1 MSGRLIGLNKFP
13 GVRPVGLGEIW
24 RWILAKC
31 MFVVMEAG
39 AKEACG
45 KEQLFG
51 GLEAVI
57 EGGIHAVRLLWQQ
70 HSQKED
76 W

>member
-1 MSGRLIGLNKFP
+1 MSNYRPPWATYRTLMSGRLIGLDKFP

-45 KEQLFG
+45 KEQLYS
-51 GLEAVI
+51 GLE
-57 EGGIHAVRLLWQQ
+57 VRI
-70 HSQKED
+70 
-76 W
+76 